1 LAIWSA
7 VECRHVKGIERLISD
22 QKAGLLRLFAIQP
35 WLFYLN
41 PPLWI
46 FLLAQPDEPDRH

>member
-1 LAIWSA
+1 
-7 VECRHVKGIERLISD
+7 VKGIERLISD